1 MAGFTRSNIVVRLEK
16 VRTSLDNDRES
27 WLRDSR
33 QIAKL
38 FYPKQIKALDE
49 EQTPNA
55 EKESRLNNTAMTS
68 IPILALSQMAAGL
81 QSGLVSPG
89 RPWFK
94 FGMTDL
100 SLEGSGRVRE
110 WLDEVTKRTLA
121 ALSRS
126 NFYDNIFSL
135 FKAAGAFGSGV
146 MFVLPDDDKHVRFK
160 TLEIGTYYI
169 AENKSGVVDLCIR
182 EMNLT
187 ARQIWEDFD
196 EQNISQTVMN
206 AYNDESTRDTTRFIV
221 INAVLP
227 NPAPSINGLPWLFL
241 DVYYLQ
247 DSKEDPNQFLRLS
260 GFDEKPFGA
269 PRWEPFDVYGTSP
282 AIDVYPD
289 AKQLNIM
296 EKELVKAIHK
306 HVNPPMIGPDN
317 LDVTPNAINAHYDEQ
332 SKNIRPVFTIAPDI
346 QGTLLKTEDLRSTI
360 RKGLFIDLFQSILS
374 APDIRMTA
382 TEVQARREESL
393 FAMGTAIERLS
404 TEGLDP
410 MLDRVFKIM
419 LLKGLYP
426 EPPEELQGQE
436 LKVEYTSILS
446 QAQKAGALNSVE
458 RFLQFIQV
466 AAQTHP
472 EIVDSFNFDAAA
484 DEVGQTIPAKLIND
498 QKEREAIRAERAE
511 QQALALQAEA
521 AKQGAE
527 NLSKV
532 ADADSKDSEVVNEV
546 LR

>member
-1 MAGFTRSNIVVRLEK
+1 MAGFTRNNIVIRLEK
-16 VRTSLDNDRES
+16 LRLSLNNDRES
-27 WLRDSR
+27 WLQDSR
-33 QIAKL
+33 QIASL

-49 EQTPNA
+49 EQHPNT
-55 EKESRLNNTAMTS
+55 EKESRLNNTAMS
-68 IPILALSQMAAGL
+68 SVPILALSQMAAGL
-81 QSGLVSPG
+81 QSGLVTPG

-94 FGMTDL
+94 RGLTDL
-100 SLEGSGRVRE
+100 SLEKSGRVRE
-110 WLDEVTKRTLA
+110 WLDEVTKIELEI
-121 ALSRS
+121 LSRT
-126 NFYDNIFSL
+126 NFYDNIFLL
-135 FKAAGAFGSGV
+135 FKASGAFGSGV

-169 AENKSGVVDLCIR
+169 AENKAGIVDLCIR
-182 EMNLT
+182 ELNMT
-187 ARQIWEDFD
+187 ARQIWEEFE

-206 AYNDESTRDTTRFIV
+206 AYRDEGTRDTTRFQV
-221 INAVLP
+221 VNAVLP
-227 NPAPSINGLPWLFL
+227 NPDPSVTGLPWLFL

-247 DSKEDPNQFLRLS
+247 SSKEDPNQFLRLS

-306 HVNPPMIGPDN
+306 HVNPPMIGPDD
-317 LDVTPNAINAHYDEQ
+317 LDVTPNAINAHYGEEG
-332 SKNIRPVFTIAPDI
+332 KLIRPVFAIAPDI

-382 TEVQARREESL
+382 TEIQARREESL
-393 FAMGTAIERLS
+393 FALGTVIERLS
-404 TEGLDP
+404 TEALDP
-410 MLDRVFKIM
+410 MLDRVFKI
-419 LLKGLYP
+419 LLQKGLIP
-426 EPPEELQGQE
+426 QPPEELQGQE

-446 QAQKAGALNSVE
+446 QAQKAGALVSIE
-458 RFLQFIQV
+458 RYVNFIQTV
-466 AAQTHP
+466 AQSHP
-472 EIVDSFNFDAAA
+472 EILDSFNFDAAA
-484 DEVGQTIPAKLIND
+484 EEVGQTISAKLIND
-498 QKEREAIRAERAE
+498 AKERKVIRTERARK
-511 QQALALQAEA
+511 QALALQAEA
-521 AKQGAE
+521 AKQGAD